1 MSDDFCCWRISPQAA
16 NDRGSPAF
24 FCGSETL
31 ARADRDDFDF
41 DQHGGGGQGGYLEG
55 AAGGFIRLF
64 FVPET
69 LCSRP

>member
-1 MSDDFCCWRISPQAA
+1 MISAAARISAQAA
-16 NDRGSPAF
+16 KNCSAPDL

-31 ARADRDDFDF
+31 ARADRDDFVF

-55 AAGGFIRLF
+55 AAGRFIRLF

-69 LCSRP
+69 LCCRP